1 MKNLHKGVVGLA
13 LLAFAVAVSAESP
26 VKVEHAVIAN
36 NFDCASETQTWQLIE
51 TDGPVS
57 CRVVAD
63 VRDPK
68 TGHVLIPRGSRFAGE
83 RSNGHVQWSRW
94 VTPDGLMVSD
104 AQSTSALF
112 TSAIKR
118 PIIDEERYS
127 YQMFSVR
134 ALRAVPVVTES
145 R

>member
-1 MKNLHKGVVGLA
+1 MENLQKRVIGLA
-13 LLAFAVAVSAESP
+13 LLAFAVAANAESP
-26 VKVEHAVIAN
+26 VKVEHALIAN
-36 NFDCASETQTWQLIE
+36 NFDCASEIQTWQLIE

-63 VRDPK
+63 VKDPK
-68 TGHVLIPRGSRFAGE
+68 TGHVVIPRGSRFAGE
-83 RSNGHVQWSRW
+83 RSNGHVLWSRW

-104 AQSTSALF
+104 AQSTSPLF

-118 PIIDEERYS
+118 PLIDEQRYS

-134 ALRAVPVVTES
+134 ALRAVPVVIES